1 MEDNTLNDTE
11 SFAVDDWDNPETV
24 QWYNIKTGRS
34 KDKGVVITHD
44 GNFKVCPFL
53 FLMNSVINC
62 YNDHL
67 SVTRQ
72 QDYHQ
77 GNSCPLHLLTK
88 EENWM

>member
-24 QWYNIKTGRS
+24 QWYTIKTGRS

-62 YNDHL
+62 YNDHF